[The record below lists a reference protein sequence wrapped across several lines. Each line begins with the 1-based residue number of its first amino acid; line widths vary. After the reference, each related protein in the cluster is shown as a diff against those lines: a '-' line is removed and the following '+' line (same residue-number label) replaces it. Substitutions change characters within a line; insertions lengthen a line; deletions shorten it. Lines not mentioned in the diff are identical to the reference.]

1 MQALALTGE
10 DRRRGLERRR
20 RADPSYRGPER
31 RRGNDRRAASS
42 GRSSQRTALQG
53 GYSTHAGAA
62 RQPVAHRLGP
72 INGNTYLSPLVVIMR
87 IASEFAYIDADEAVG
102 CERVDEVIREMER
115 RNRRA
120 RDPLLVERM
129 EQLERVKD
137 RAVHVCF
144 GDNPGC
150 DKSYLS
156 AVVIPGE
163 PLIFDYESA
172 EHEESVQPLIERC
185 AKILGYG
192 TGKAIPGDLTANLL
206 PLVHPGRR

>member
-1 MQALALTGE
+1 MHETARARLAAWLARPDVAALDPAGVEALRAALAALRDEGIEAHGQIAHPDPYTAAMQVIE
-10 DRRRGLERRR
+10 D
-20 RADPSYRGPER
+20 
-31 RRGNDRRAASS
+31 
-42 GRSSQRTALQG
+42 
-53 GYSTHAGAA
+53 
-62 RQPVAHRLGP
+62 
-72 INGNTYLSPLVVIMR
+72 
-87 IASEFAYIDADEAVG
+87 
-102 CERVDEVIREMER
+102 ERVDEVIREMER

>member
-10 DRRRGLERRR
+10 EKRRGLERRR

-31 RRGNDRRAASS
+31 RRGNDRRAASG

-53 GYSTHAGAA
+53 GNSTHAGAA

-72 INGNTYLSPLVVIMR
+72 ITGNTCLSPLVVIMR

-102 CERVDEVIREMER
+102 CERVEEVIHEMER

-120 RDPLLVERM
+120 RDPLLVERI
-129 EQLERVKD
+129 EQLGRVKD

-150 DKSYLS
+150 DKSYLC

-163 PLIFDYESA
+163 PMIFEYESA
-172 EHEESVQPLIERC
+172 EHEESVQSLLERC

-192 TGKAIPGDLTANLL
+192 VGKAIAGDLTANFL
-206 PLVHPGRR
+206 PAPPPRRR

>member
-1 MQALALTGE
+1 MQALAHTGE

-31 RRGNDRRAASS
+31 RRGNDRRAASG

-53 GYSTHAGAA
+53 GNSTHAGAA

-72 INGNTYLSPLVVIMR
+72 VNGNTYLSPLVIIMR

-102 CERVDEVIREMER
+102 CERVEDVIREMER

-120 RDPLLVERM
+120 RDPLIVERM
-129 EQLERVKD
+129 EQLERVKE

-150 DKSYLS
+150 DKSYLC

-163 PLIFDYESA
+163 PMIFEYESA
-172 EHEESVQPLIERC
+172 EHEESVLPLLERC
-185 AKILGYG
+185 AKLLGYG
-192 TGKAIPGDLTANLL
+192 VGKAIPDDLTANFL
-206 PLVHPGRR
+206 PSPPPRRR